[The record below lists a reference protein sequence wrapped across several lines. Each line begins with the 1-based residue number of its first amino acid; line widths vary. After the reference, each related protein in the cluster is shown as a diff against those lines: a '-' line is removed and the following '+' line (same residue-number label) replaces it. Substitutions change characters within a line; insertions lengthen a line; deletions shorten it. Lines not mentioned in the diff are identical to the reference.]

1 MTERELCI
9 ALNMIS
15 GIGAGRYRALL
26 ETFCT
31 PDGVRQA
38 DRSDLMSVD
47 GIGKVIA
54 ERIIDFDWDA
64 ELSRELNFAC
74 RGDVKIVTL
83 ADEEYPADLR
93 ELFDPP
99 LCLYIRGELPEN
111 SEKSIA
117 IVGSRRISN
126 YGEKMAGV
134 LAEDAAG
141 CGFTV
146 YSGMALGVD
155 TVAHTAVV
163 GCGGRTVGVLGGGLG
178 QMYPREN
185 IPLAREIIRKG
196 GAVISEFPLN
206 YPVNK
211 YNFPRR
217 NRIVAAMCRATIV
230 VEAGLESGA
239 MITARLA
246 TEMGREVFALP
257 GRVDNIQAQ
266 GCHKLIKEGAGLIEN
281 FDDVLISLKSGL
293 RPGELEKSLFD
304 DAEMAGRLTP
314 DCQLVYDTL
323 KQNGDCDLE
332 RLQELT
338 GMSSGMLL
346 SILMKLELKLLVE
359 RDSEHFYHLR
369 S

>member
-1 MTERELCI
+1 MIERELCI
-9 ALNMIS
+9 ALNMIP
-15 GIGAGRYRALL
+15 GVGATRYQALL
-26 ETFCT
+26 DAFYT
-31 PDGVRQA
+31 PDGIRQA

-54 ERIIDFDWDA
+54 ERIVDFDWDA
-64 ELSRELNFAC
+64 ELTRELNFAY
-74 RGDVKIVTL
+74 RGDVQIITL

-99 LCLYIRGELPEN
+99 LCLYVRGELPEN
-111 SEKSIA
+111 SDKSIA

-126 YGEKMAGV
+126 YGEKITRM
-134 LAEDAAG
+134 LAEDAA
-141 CGFTV
+141 CSGFTV
-146 YSGMALGVD
+146 FSGMALGAD
-155 TVAHTAVV
+155 TAAHLSVV
-163 GCGGRTVGVLGGGLG
+163 ENQGRTVGVLGSGLG
-178 QMYPREN
+178 QMYPKEN
-185 IPLAREIIRKG
+185 IPLAREIIRFG

-246 TEMGREVFALP
+246 TDMGREVFAVP
-257 GRVDNIQAQ
+257 GRVDNVQAH

-281 FDDVLISLKSGL
+281 FDDVLISLKSGM
-293 RPGELEKSLFD
+293 RPGEFAKSIVEE
-304 DAEMAGRLTP
+304 AEMSGRLAP
-314 DCQLVYDTL
+314 DCLLVYNIL
-323 KQNGDCDLE
+323 KEHGECDLE

-338 GMSSGMLL
+338 NMSSGMLL

-359 RDSEHFYHLR
+359 RDPEHFYHLI